1 MKTKV
6 GMDLGGEKWGRMGKG
21 RPLWD
26 CFGFRGNIGK
36 SMIYAECASAVCKG
50 RGRGGLPPPRRPPPC
65 HKWIAVRRVRS
76 GEEGVD

>member
-1 MKTKV
+1 MV
-6 GMDLGGEKWGRMGKG
+6 PVEMDLGGEMWGRMGKG
-21 RPLWD
+21 RPLLD

-36 SMIYAECASAVCKG
+36 SMIYAECASAVYKG
-50 RGRGGLPPPRRPPPC
+50 RGRGGLPPPRRTPPC